1 MRLLPLTALALAGV
15 ALAGAPGIARADV
28 YRWIDE
34 QGVPHYSDQW
44 VPGSVIIKTVKPHPA
59 GADTTAR
66 TSEQK
71 GLGAAGNRV
80 SQDLSDQV
88 NARAMQ
94 QDMAKIREVQCKAA
108 KERYQ
113 RAIESRRVFKD
124 NANGEREYLSDQA
137 ADAYREQARKAVL
150 ERCGSVPEFV
160 PDQPIPEPQPIE
172 PKPIPEPR
180 VNPAEA
186 TSR

>member
-1 MRLLPLTALALAGV
+1 MRLLPLTALLLTGALGV
-15 ALAGAPGIARADV
+15 ARADV

-34 QGVPHYSDQW
+34 LGVTHYSDQW
-44 VPGSVIIKTVKPHPA
+44 VPGSVLIKTVKPHPA
-59 GADTTAR
+59 GADTASR
-66 TSEQK
+66 SSEQK
-71 GLGAAGNRV
+71 GLTAANNRI
-80 SQDLSDQV
+80 SENLGDEA
-88 NARAMQ
+88 NARATQ
-94 QDMAKIREVQCKAA
+94 QDMARIREVQCKAA

-113 RAIESRRVFKD
+113 KSLESRRLYRD
-124 NANGEREYLSDQA
+124 DASGEREYLSDQA

-160 PDQPIPEPQPIE
+160 PDQPVPEPKPIE

-180 VNPAEA
+180 VNPAAA